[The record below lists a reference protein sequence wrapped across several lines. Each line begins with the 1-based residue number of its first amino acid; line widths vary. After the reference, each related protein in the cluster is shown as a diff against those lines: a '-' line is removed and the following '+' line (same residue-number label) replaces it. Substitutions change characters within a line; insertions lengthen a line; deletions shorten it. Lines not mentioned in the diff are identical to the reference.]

1 MKVSYGEGLANQTGP
16 EVWFIVVRLM
26 QIKEQIAI
34 LTNYPFPCKEPVL
47 GNVFA
52 KELGRLCEI
61 IWFFQGDGTNI
72 RTDKW
77 HNSRLILC
85 REIKGTSGFSKFIN
99 KILEWRKIL
108 LLLYFVVFRGIKIVL
123 VRDMP
128 LAALLIAPFRLIFG
142 FKLYFQYTAPLGDID
157 LGFSR
162 YNKTAKKWRYVI
174 AGHLFNTL
182 IRRTIKTSDL
192 VFPITDFH
200 KKELLSYTHEIK
212 LIPITMGVD
221 EEWISR
227 KRTEVPYLK
236 ELKRNN
242 TLIVYFGTL
251 GLARKPQFLLKVF
264 AEIKKKCPNTK
275 LILIGNSLKNWE
287 KKELIDLCKSLGI
300 NNHVIFTGFL
310 NRNKLQDY
318 LYYCDVSISP
328 IPPES
333 YYIISSPTKLYESL
347 GNGVPVV
354 ANREIYEQ
362 KKVIL
367 ESGGGVVVDYDTK
380 AFSNA
385 IIQLIKDKKLRKE
398 MANKGK
404 DYVIK
409 NYSYQAIARKIAPYF
424 M

>member
-1 MKVSYGEGLANQTGP
+1 MKFSYGEGLANHTGP
-16 EVWFIVVRLM
+16 SHAFIVGRLM
-26 QIKEQIAI
+26 KIKEKIAI

-47 GNVFA
+47 DNVFA

-61 IWFFQGDGTNI
+61 IWFFQGDVSKG

-85 REIKGTSGFSKFIN
+85 REIKGTSWFSKLIN
-99 KILEWRKIL
+99 RILEWRKFFFL
-108 LLLYFVVFRGIKIVL
+108 LFFVVFRGTKIVL

-128 LAALLIAPFRLIFG
+128 FAALLIAPFRLLFG
-142 FKLYFQYTAPLGDID
+142 FKLYYQYTAPLGDID
-157 LGFSR
+157 LGYSE
-162 YNKTAKKWRYVI
+162 YNKTAKKWWYVL
-174 AGHLFNTL
+174 AGYSFNNLIKQTL
-182 IRRTIKTSDL
+182 KTSDL

-200 KKELLSYTHEIK
+200 KKELLCYTHEKK

-221 EEWISR
+221 EVWLKR
-227 KRTEVPYLK
+227 KRTEVPYLNEIK
-236 ELKRNN
+236 KKHF
-242 TLIVYFGTL
+242 LIAYFGTL
-251 GLARKPQFLLKVF
+251 GFARKPQFLLKIF
-264 AEIKKKCPNTK
+264 AEVKKKCPSSK
-275 LILIGNSLKNWE
+275 LILIGKTHKDWE
-287 KKELIDLCKSLGI
+287 EKELINLCQNLGI
-300 NNHVIFTGFL
+300 NNDVIFTGFL
-310 NRNKLQDY
+310 DRNILQDH

-333 YYIISSPTKLYESL
+333 YYQISSPTKLYESL

-354 ANREIYEQ
+354 ANKEIYEQ

-380 AFSNA
+380 AFCNA
-385 IIQLIKDKKLRKE
+385 IIHLLKDKKLRKE
-398 MANKGK
+398 MANKGR

-409 NYSYQAIARKIAPYF
+409 NYSYQAIAKKISPYF